1 MKKQSLRSAR
11 DSRRPSVYV
20 AAALAAIAIGLT
32 AAATAVG
39 GPQRTA
45 ATAPTRGG
53 TLTMARI
60 SDIFTMDPVQT
71 IDDRSI
77 FTDLQIYDRLVKLS
91 KSGKSVEPELATKW
105 TISRN
110 GRTAVFTLRPGVKFS
125 DGSPL
130 TSADVVASIN
140 RERDPK
146 APWGFLLAP
155 VKSVTAVGASKVK
168 LTMSKPFAPLLP
180 ALSTFAFS
188 IYSQKQFAKYGK
200 SLGTHPLG
208 TGAFMLQ
215 DWKKGRELD
224 LVRNPNYWQKG
235 KPYLDKIVFRVVG
248 EDNARVLQLQSGA
261 VDAIDFVPPNL
272 VQSIKARGEN
282 VEAVYGS
289 AVALL
294 ALNTAKD
301 KGPFGDRNV
310 RCAVAWSVDRKAVAK
325 NAYFG
330 LAQTAGSSLPN
341 GTLYYNGNQHP
352 VGFNLTKAK
361 AFLAKSSKP
370 NGFTFSVD
378 VDAGDSP
385 GAAALQIW
393 AASLK
398 NIGITMKIQK
408 LEATTVQER
417 FNTSKFTSRWVAWTN
432 DTPDPDEQLGAGLDY
447 KGPQHSLF
455 TSYTNPTAYKLML
468 QARSELNPGKRAAL
482 YAKVQRSMNDDCSA
496 FQYVV
501 NVPRLYASST
511 KVVGFFPN
519 SQGKYSFENVYKK

>member
-1 MKKQSLRSAR
+1 MKKQSPRSAR
-11 DSRRPSVYV
+11 DSRRPAVYM
-20 AAALAAIAIGLT
+20 AAALAAIAVGLA

-45 ATAPTRGG
+45 ATPTRGG

-77 FTDLQIYDRLVKLS
+77 FTDLQLYDRLVKLS
-91 KSGKSVEPELATKW
+91 KSGKNVEPELATKW
-105 TISRN
+105 TIARN
-110 GRTAVFTLRPGVKFS
+110 GRSAVFTLRAGVKFS

-146 APWGFLLAP
+146 APWAFLLAP

-168 LTMSKPFAPLLP
+168 FTMAKPFAPLLP

-188 IYSQKQFAKYGK
+188 IYSKKQFDKYGK
-200 SLGTHPLG
+200 GLSTHPLG
-208 TGAFMLQ
+208 TGAFKL
-215 DWKKGRELD
+215 DSWNKGRELT
-224 LVRNPNYWQKG
+224 LSRNTNYWQKG

-248 EDNARVLQLQSGA
+248 DDNARVLQLQSGT
-261 VDAIDFVPPNL
+261 VDAIDFVPPNQ

-294 ALNTAKD
+294 ALNTTKD
-301 KGPFGDRNV
+301 KGPFADKNA
-310 RCAVAWSVDRKAVAK
+310 RCALAWSVDRNAVAK

-330 LAQTAGSSLPN
+330 LAQPAKSSLPS
-341 GTLYYNGNQHP
+341 GTLYYSPNQRP
-352 VGFNLTKAK
+352 AGFNLTKAK
-361 AFLAKSSKP
+361 AFLAKSTQP

-398 NIGITMKIQK
+398 KIGITMKIQR
-408 LEATTVQER
+408 LEATTVQQR

-455 TSYTNPTAYKLML
+455 TSYKNPTAYKLML
-468 QARSELNPGKRAAL
+468 QARSELNTSKRAAL
-482 YAKVQRSMNDDCSA
+482 YAKVQRLMNDDCSA
-496 FQYVV
+496 FEYVV
-501 NVPRLYASST
+501 NVPRLYASSK

-519 SQGKYSFENVYKK
+519 SQGKYSFENVYKQ